1 MSRSTPQPWPVSPLC
16 RTGTAR
22 SHAPSAGPSHIV
34 YEGAVPSRRSCL
46 RWALTAIGA
55 LGSTT
60 TMPLAALLVP
70 QSAHAGGQVEEP
82 LADSVRIALH
92 AAVDDMQ
99 LPEPVFVNT
108 AALMRYLRWLTAA
121 SDRLRRFMPD
131 LDARRDF
138 LQTVWYEATRARLEV
153 DLVLGLIQ
161 VESGFRQHI
170 VSPAGARGYMQI
182 MPFWARLIG
191 DGDADKL
198 FHTQINLRFGCVILR
213 HYLEREHNDLFM
225 ALGRYNG
232 SAGQAKYPQAVLA
245 ARKKWQFDVEE
256 KSAPEANTR
265 LQPSLL
271 DKPLNRSKGRP
282 SPQGTPS
289 VQHPPPLGHENP
301 AAHTQYSAQ

>member
-1 MSRSTPQPWPVSPLC
+1 MHEGVAP
-16 RTGTAR
+16 AR
-22 SHAPSAGPSHIV
+22 RA
-34 YEGAVPSRRSCL
+34 CL
-46 RWALTAIGA
+46 RWALAAVGA

-60 TMPLAALLVP
+60 ALPLAALLAP
-70 QSAHAGGQVEEP
+70 PPAHAGRQVEEP
-82 LADSVRIALH
+82 LADSVRSALH
-92 AAVDDMQ
+92 AAVDDVQ
-99 LPEPVFVNT
+99 LPEPVFAST

-213 HYLEREHNDLFM
+213 HYLERERNDLFM

-245 ARKKWQFDVEE
+245 ARRQWQFDLEE
-256 KSAPEANTR
+256 KPAPAANAPA
-265 LQPSLL
+265 QSSLPE
-271 DKPLNRSKGRP
+271 KPLNRSKGRP
-282 SPQGTPS
+282 SPPGTPS
-289 VQHPPPLGHENP
+289 VQHPPPRPPEVPGQENP
-301 AAHTQYSAQ
+301 AAPAQYFGQ